1 MHASKSDGRGQQR
14 QPESG
19 AKRKWND
26 NQDAKEAPDS
36 MLSGWSKNRN
46 GNRASPAVRHALKN
60 VEKLPEAEKKRIA
73 PALRRA
79 MVVENI
85 AANFVSSG
93 NSQDL
98 IQELSRL
105 TDKKPVGQ

>member
-1 MHASKSDGRGQQR
+1 MIWQ
-14 QPESG
+14 E
-19 AKRKWND
+19 
-26 NQDAKEAPDS
+26 
-36 MLSGWSKNRN
+36 SKNKR

-73 PALRRA
+73 PALRRS

-85 AANFVSSG
+85 AAQFVSSG

-98 IQELSRL
+98 IQELSKL
-105 TDKKPVGQ
+105 TDMEPVGQEPSTPQKKGKTTSSPRRMDKLPVQ